1 MQRSEALIVAT
12 TLDDVPI
19 SPADCDTDNEWPLP
33 KDKLCTIML
42 CTGPPDNEMEIN

>member
-19 SPADCDTDNEWPLP
+19 SPADCDTDNEWSLYYYVVYFL
-33 KDKLCTIML
+33 KQD
-42 CTGPPDNEMEIN
+42 